1 MSKLEDLIN
10 KLCPNGVQFKSISE
24 VVKINGYKQLGAAD
38 LESLKTKN
46 GEIRLL
52 PSSNNHDWY
61 TDKKK
66 ANDYLCFGEIFT
78 LGRARNANIKYCKGY
93 FVSSNNVIVESNEPN
108 KVLTRYLYFF
118 VSSHIKDIYV
128 ETSTY
133 PKFDHNSFNKLQVPV
148 PPIEVQREI
157 VRILDN
163 FTELEAELKAELEA
177 RTKQYEYYRNKLL
190 DFSTGSVGVPRIDK
204 MLAEMCPNGII
215 TYSIG
220 TVCNVFTGGEPPLD
234 CIKGNISD
242 DTHPYAVWGN
252 GKEVYGYSSSYKIDK
267 DAVVISSI
275 GANTGAVYF
284 REAFFTPII
293 RLKVLIPKDNSL
305 NMRFLYHA
313 LATKTIE
320 SKSSSVPNMNANEIK
335 KLSVPVPPLEIQEEI
350 VRILDTFSEYVSSIS
365 QGLPAEIE
373 LRRKQYEYY
382 RDKLLTFKKL
392 EV

>member
-1 MSKLEDLIN
+1 MSKLKELIE

-78 LGRARNANIKYCKGY
+78 LGRARNANIKYCQGY

-163 FTELEAELKAELEA
+163 FTELIAELTAELTA
-177 RTKQYEYYRNKLL
+177 RK
-190 DFSTGSVGVPRIDK
+190 
-204 MLAEMCPNGII
+204 
-215 TYSIG
+215 
-220 TVCNVFTGGEPPLD
+220 
-234 CIKGNISD
+234 
-242 DTHPYAVWGN
+242 
-252 GKEVYGYSSSYKIDK
+252 
-267 DAVVISSI
+267 
-275 GANTGAVYF
+275 
-284 REAFFTPII
+284 
-293 RLKVLIPKDNSL
+293 
-305 NMRFLYHA
+305 
-313 LATKTIE
+313 
-320 SKSSSVPNMNANEIK
+320 
-335 KLSVPVPPLEIQEEI
+335 
-350 VRILDTFSEYVSSIS
+350 
-365 QGLPAEIE
+365 
-373 LRRKQYEYY
+373 KQYEYY
-382 RDKLLTFKKL
+382 RDMLLAFNNCSQSVNAERERERETGK
-392 EV
+392 